1 VVRDPLELLS
11 PDRLLPF
18 LDSVRQMFDVV
29 VVDSPP
35 VLPVADASL
44 IAGHVNRVLFAIRWS
59 VTTQSAA
66 DRAITILKRQ
76 GGPLPVL
83 ALTQVDPRKISKYEG
98 GRYGMDLSYRGRAW
112 AHKGESS
119 GRR

>member
-1 VVRDPLELLS
+1 
-11 PDRLLPF
+11 
-18 LDSVRQMFDVV
+18 M
-29 VVDSPP
+29 DSPP

-44 IAGHVNRVLFAIRWS
+44 IAGHVDHVLFAIRWS
-59 VTTQSAA
+59 VTTRSAA

-112 AHKGESS
+112 AHKVESS

>member
-1 VVRDPLELLS
+1 LLS

-18 LDSVRQMFDVV
+18 LDLVRQMFDVV
-29 VVDSPP
+29 VMDSPP

-44 IAGHVNRVLFAIRWS
+44 IAGHVNHVLFAIRWS
-59 VTTQSAA
+59 VTTRSAA

-76 GGPLPVL
+76 GGPLPAL
-83 ALTQVDPRKISKYEG
+83 ALTQVDPLKISKYEG
-98 GRYGMDLSYRGRAW
+98 GRYGMDLAYRGRAW
-112 AHKGESS
+112 AHDRERS